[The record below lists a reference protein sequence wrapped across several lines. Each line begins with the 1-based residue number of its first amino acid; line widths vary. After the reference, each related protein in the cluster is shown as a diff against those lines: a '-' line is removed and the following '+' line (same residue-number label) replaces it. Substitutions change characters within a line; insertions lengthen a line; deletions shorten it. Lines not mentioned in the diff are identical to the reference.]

1 MASPLPLPRDLTIPA
16 QGSTTARDVLS
27 RSLGRLLLD
36 LAAIPRGLPTSARHP
51 LALGHD
57 FPERFAQV
65 RALNREGAGNVL
77 AHAVPTPIGRAVLD
91 EIRGWIDHFG
101 E

>member
-1 MASPLPLPRDLTIPA
+1 MVTRPY
-16 QGSTTARDVLS
+16 
-27 RSLGRLLLD
+27 
-36 LAAIPRGLPTSARHP
+36 HP
-51 LALGHD
+51 IAGEIALALGHD